1 MQSLEIVPPNSPSD
15 PLVDIERELAGL
27 VAEYGILKKAYPKE
41 TKADALADVAQASV
55 SRQEKL
61 PTESLGRMRMLWSFL
76 RMWMEWGYAW
86 ERWPEF
92 HDA

>member
-41 TKADALADVAQASV
+41 TKADALADVAQAV
-55 SRQEKL
+55 SRASERIAELRKAPGPPRSSQSSRS
-61 PTESLGRMRMLWSFL
+61 TMRS
-76 RMWMEWGYAW
+76 
-86 ERWPEF
+86 
-92 HDA
+92 